1 MKFLL
6 LFNNLRFASKMAML
20 GALTLIMVLVPTI
33 PLIGQLSDDVDFN
46 SQELSGVAPA
56 QQTLALLVKLQ
67 QHRGLS
73 TQTLNGAEP
82 SQRLAVA
89 AQVDAFFKQ
98 LSETV
103 QRGLADPSVMR
114 QIGELKTSWQ
124 QLENDVASGRLSS
137 ADSFQRHSQ
146 LIEQIVQET
155 LNQVLDSSGLSY
167 DPVAESYHLIIAGL
181 QNAPRLME
189 EIAKVQGDILA
200 TSTAQS
206 PSSDD
211 APSPQLST
219 TSPAMPV
226 ATTALKT
233 LSLNS
238 AQLLASAQQPYVDLL
253 RNLRVAASLSSQLEV
268 QKLSEQSGKIANHM
282 QQLPQLLNQ
291 SAETNPLSLSLELDR
306 ITQDIFQI
314 SSQVNTVL
322 NGLLMARDQEFRS
335 QRQQLLSIVIAC
347 GVCFFALAIYLVMSF
362 SRGLHQ
368 SVSTAR
374 AIMAK
379 DFTKARASQRQ
390 DEIGALQRAMFEMN
404 KGLELAERQ
413 AHELAQRAEA
423 DAQKA
428 AADAIMAREN
438 QRIRQAL
445 DETSTNV
452 LLVDARRTII
462 YANHSMMSMLRKV
475 QTQLSRELPSLNVG
489 SLLGSLVDVFAVS
502 GQPASQFLLQ
512 LEQAKTSDLL
522 IADVHFRVTAT
533 VITTEQGERLG
544 TVLEWLDRSQEVQAE
559 QDVEA
564 VVQAAVRGDFHL
576 RVNEAHK
583 QGFMLKIAE
592 GLNSLT
598 DTCERSLSDISQVL
612 GAIADGDLTARV
624 TGSYLGTFEALKN
637 GCNQTADTLS
647 QMLLEIRDAA
657 ATINSAADEISRG
670 NTDLSSRT
678 EEQASSLEETA
689 SSMEQLT
696 GTVRQNAENAQQAN
710 RLAAEASTVAIDG
723 GQLIGQVVQMMAAIN
738 DSAQKIADII
748 GVIDGIAFQTN
759 ILALNA
765 AVEAARAG
773 EQGRGFAVVA
783 SEVRSLAQRSANAAK
798 DIKGLISDSVAKISN
813 GNQLVGRSGQT
824 MQDIVVAIKRVNDL
838 MSDIAAASIEQATG
852 LDEVSKSVSQ
862 MDNITQQNAALVEEA
877 AAAAESLLS
886 QANQLSNQVLQ
897 FKLAESATPQ
907 LVTSHQGRRSA
918 ANGVKAGHARQP
930 LARSAQPLQL
940 VQDDEWEA
948 F

>member
-1 MKFLL
+1 M
-6 LFNNLRFASKMAML
+6 
-20 GALTLIMVLVPTI
+20 
-33 PLIGQLSDDVDFN
+33 
-46 SQELSGVAPA
+46 
-56 QQTLALLVKLQ
+56 
-67 QHRGLS
+67 
-73 TQTLNGAEP
+73 
-82 SQRLAVA
+82 
-89 AQVDAFFKQ
+89 
-98 LSETV
+98 
-103 QRGLADPSVMR
+103 
-114 QIGELKTSWQ
+114 
-124 QLENDVASGRLSS
+124 
-137 ADSFQRHSQ
+137 
-146 LIEQIVQET
+146 
-155 LNQVLDSSGLSY
+155 
-167 DPVAESYHLIIAGL
+167 
-181 QNAPRLME
+181 
-189 EIAKVQGDILA
+189 
-200 TSTAQS
+200 
-206 PSSDD
+206 
-211 APSPQLST
+211 
-219 TSPAMPV
+219 
-226 ATTALKT
+226 
-233 LSLNS
+233 
-238 AQLLASAQQPYVDLL
+238 
-253 RNLRVAASLSSQLEV
+253 
-268 QKLSEQSGKIANHM
+268 
-282 QQLPQLLNQ
+282 
-291 SAETNPLSLSLELDR
+291 
-306 ITQDIFQI
+306 
-314 SSQVNTVL
+314 
-322 NGLLMARDQEFRS
+322 
-335 QRQQLLSIVIAC
+335 
-347 GVCFFALAIYLVMSF
+347 
-362 SRGLHQ
+362 
-368 SVSTAR
+368 
-374 AIMAK
+374 
-379 DFTKARASQRQ
+379 
-390 DEIGALQRAMFEMN
+390 
-404 KGLELAERQ
+404 
-413 AHELAQRAEA
+413 
-423 DAQKA
+423 
-428 AADAIMAREN
+428 
-438 QRIRQAL
+438 
-445 DETSTNV
+445 
-452 LLVDARRTII
+452 
-462 YANHSMMSMLRKV
+462 
-475 QTQLSRELPSLNVG
+475 
-489 SLLGSLVDVFAVS
+489 
-502 GQPASQFLLQ
+502 
-512 LEQAKTSDLL
+512 
-522 IADVHFRVTAT
+522 HFRVTAT

-576 RVNEAHK
+576 RVNEAPK

-624 TGSYLGTFEALKN
+624 TGSYQGTFEALKN

-689 SSMEQLT
+689 SCMVQLT

-759 ILALNA
+759 SLALNA

-886 QANQLSNQVLQ
+886 QANQLSNQVSQ

-907 LVTSHQGRRSA
+907 LVASHQGRRSP